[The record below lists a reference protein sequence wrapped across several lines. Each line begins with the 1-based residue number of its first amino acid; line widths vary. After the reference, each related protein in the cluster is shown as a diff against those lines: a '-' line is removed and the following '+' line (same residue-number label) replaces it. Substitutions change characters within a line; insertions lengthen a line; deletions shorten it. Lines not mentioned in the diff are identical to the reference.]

1 MVTAAHKVFT
11 SLGIHREAMMTLS
24 LLRTACQVHMAT
36 PEMIEEIARFLR
48 RLQIDPNARYEGQAL
63 KR

>member
-1 MVTAAHKVFT
+1 
-11 SLGIHREAMMTLS
+11 MMTLS